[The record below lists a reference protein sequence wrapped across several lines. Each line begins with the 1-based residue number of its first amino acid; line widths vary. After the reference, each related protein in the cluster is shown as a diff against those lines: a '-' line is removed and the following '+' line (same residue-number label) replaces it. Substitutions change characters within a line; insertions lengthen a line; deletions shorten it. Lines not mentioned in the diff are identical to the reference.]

1 MQQANILLIDDDVE
15 LTDLLSKYLSV
26 EGYQVTVAHDGEA
39 GVALLTSYNFDLI
52 LLDVMLPKMDGFEVL
67 KEIRL
72 RQLVPVVL
80 LTAKDEEFERVYGLE
95 LGADDYVPKPF
106 SSRELL
112 ARIRAHIR
120 RENYAS
126 NRNMQSTLNI
136 GKLVVNT
143 NLREVFFNGMFL
155 DLTDTEFS
163 LVEMLALHK
172 GKVVSREDISL
183 QVFRRPL
190 NEFDRSIDM
199 HFSNL
204 RKKLAMCKANNLIR
218 TIRGNGYMLVQE
230 WR

>member
-1 MQQANILLIDDDVE
+1 MQQSNILLIDDDVE
-15 LTDLLSKYLSV
+15 LTGLLSEYLSV

-39 GVALLTSYNFDLI
+39 VAAILSRYNFDLI
-52 LLDVMLPKMDGFEVL
+52 LLDIMLPKMDGFEVL

-120 RENYAS
+120 RENYAA
-126 NRNMQSTLNI
+126 NRSVKSILNI
-136 GKLVVNT
+136 GKLVVNS
-143 NLREVFFNGMFL
+143 NLREVFYDGML
-155 DLTDTEFS
+155 LALTDTEFA
-163 LVEMLALHK
+163 LVEMLALYK

-183 QVFRRPL
+183 HVFRRPL
-190 NEFDRSIDM
+190 SEFDRSIDM
-199 HFSNL
+199 HFCNL
-204 RKKLAMCKANNLIR
+204 RKKFALCKANNLIR

>member
-39 GVALLTSYNFDLI
+39 GVALLTSHNFDLI

-204 RKKLAMCKANNLIR
+204 RKKLAMCKASNLIR